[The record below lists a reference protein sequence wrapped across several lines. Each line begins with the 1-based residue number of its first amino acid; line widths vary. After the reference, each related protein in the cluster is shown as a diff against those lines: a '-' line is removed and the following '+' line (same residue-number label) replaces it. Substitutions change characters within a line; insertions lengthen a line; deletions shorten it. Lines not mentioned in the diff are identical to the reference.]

1 MFCFYGACGTGKRET
16 GRMRLIALLTAIG
29 LLKAANGL
37 AWAGHVVGDAGIW
50 IIDQC
55 EMRRRL

>member
-1 MFCFYGACGTGKRET
+1 
-16 GRMRLIALLTAIG
+16 MRLIALLIAIS

-50 IIDQC
+50 IINQC
-55 EMRRRL
+55 DPKTGRRLG